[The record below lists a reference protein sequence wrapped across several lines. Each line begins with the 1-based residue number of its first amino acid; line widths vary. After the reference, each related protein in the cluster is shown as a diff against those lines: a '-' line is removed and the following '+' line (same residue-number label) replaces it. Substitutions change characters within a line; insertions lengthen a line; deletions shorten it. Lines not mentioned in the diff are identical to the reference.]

1 MLGLNIRPDRIVM
14 RAADGAV
21 ASPIPGLR
29 EVEWKKYAVYALRRR
44 NVSPSAGPTDTA
56 ILSEEDV
63 KTIERL
69 EESLL
74 LKKTET
80 EENKVTDVVVA
91 ARYDS

>member
-14 RAADGAV
+14 KAADGAV

-29 EVEWKKYAVYALRRR
+29 EVEWQKYAVYPLRRR
-44 NVSPSAGPTDTA
+44 NVSPSAGPTDAA

-74 LKKTET
+74 PKETET
-80 EENKVTDVVVA
+80 EENKVTDVA
-91 ARYDS
+91 LQTCYDS

>member
-1 MLGLNIRPDRIVM
+1 M
-14 RAADGAV
+14 
-21 ASPIPGLR
+21 
-29 EVEWKKYAVYALRRR
+29 
-44 NVSPSAGPTDTA
+44 SPSAGPTDTA

-91 ARYDS
+91 ARCDS